1 MPPLFLKKNNSIVF
15 MQLDLKLKIFKGLIL
30 SLAKYFQ
37 SANNVYK
44 EFMNLLVQL
53 QKLKEG
59 VFIFY

>member
-1 MPPLFLKKNNSIVF
+1 VPPLFLKKNNSIVF